1 MGDPSG
7 QAKGKRSLPLRILRV
22 AGKVLL
28 WLLGVLIGLLLLAWL
43 ALVVFFPD
51 DKIRTMALAEV
62 EDRTGWQL
70 QAGELDLEILSGLV
84 LSDVRLLPPPGFEQA
99 PLTVERIVV
108 DYSLA
113 DMLDDRL
120 VVRQVRVERPV
131 VRVISREGRSNLQ
144 ALLEQLKS
152 HKRAAPSSSSRAPPT
167 AYTCRPR

>member
-1 MGDPSG
+1 MSEQPN
-7 QAKGKRSLPLRILRV
+7 QAEGKRSLLLRILRV

-28 WLLGVLIGLLLLAWL
+28 WLLGVLIGLLSLAWL

-51 DKIRTMALAEV
+51 DKIRTLALAEV

-113 DMLDDRL
+113 DLLDDRL

-131 VRVISREGRSNLQ
+131 VRVISHEGRTNLQ
-144 ALLEQLKS
+144 ALFEQLKERFKVG
-152 HKRAAPSSSSRAPPT
+152 HPMH
-167 AYTCRPR
+167 